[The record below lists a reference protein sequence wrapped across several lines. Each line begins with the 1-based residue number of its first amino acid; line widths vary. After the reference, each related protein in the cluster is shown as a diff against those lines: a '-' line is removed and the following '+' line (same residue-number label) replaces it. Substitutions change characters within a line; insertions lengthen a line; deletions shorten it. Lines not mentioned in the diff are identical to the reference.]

1 MAMLGGIATL
11 NLIGIREENYIKA
24 IKETIPRKY
33 INENI
38 KAFKMGLD
46 TVKTMLRNISST

>member
-1 MAMLGGIATL
+1 MLGGIATL